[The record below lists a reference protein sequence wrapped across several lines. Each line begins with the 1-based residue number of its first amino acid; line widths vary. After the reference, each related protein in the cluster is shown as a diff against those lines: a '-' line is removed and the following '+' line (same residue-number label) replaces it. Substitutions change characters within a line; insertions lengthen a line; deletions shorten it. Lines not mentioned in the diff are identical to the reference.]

1 MESRAAGDLFE
12 ITLSIGED
20 KVYKT
25 HTRRLDK
32 DNGRNIHQGYSI
44 RKDRQ
49 ILSSTMGEGGNA
61 IVAIANSGSEVL
73 EIGEEFM
80 FSSRNSKFSQVITG
94 VYKRIK

>member
-1 MESRAAGDLFE
+1 
-12 ITLSIGED
+12 
-20 KVYKT
+20 
-25 HTRRLDK
+25 
-32 DNGRNIHQGYSI
+32 
-44 RKDRQ
+44 
-49 ILSSTMGEGGNA
+49 MGEGGNA